1 MNSALLYQR
10 QQQQHSANHHHQ
22 LDLDSEKTGV
32 RLVHSGKVYRQLFE
46 AQVQL
51 SDAYEKVKSKHEQH
65 PVEIRVPDEG
75 IPLVK
80 EGRSLRGLGL
90 LDQES
95 EMWVHASSNQVYVN
109 NPVLHKYK
117 TDEKLQ
123 KLGQIRRRAEKEDVG
138 GLPDTVVPKSVGSDI
153 EARLEVSRKMKHNEC
168 WEDMIQEVALVN
180 LNLEPKI
187 RRAGRLVL
195 QQMGENDKHIET
207 LLEYVMKDG
216 DVVANGSADRFDEF
230 KRTLLGFTEV
240 RKEFVDCMDASFL
253 GVEDERVERIRT
265 IFNKYAQRLFQIA
278 YLKNPDIEKLF
289 DAEIQVGRGLC
300 DFYWAF

>member
-1 MNSALLYQR
+1 
-10 QQQQHSANHHHQ
+10 
-22 LDLDSEKTGV
+22 
-32 RLVHSGKVYRQLFE
+32 
-46 AQVQL
+46 
-51 SDAYEKVKSKHEQH
+51 
-65 PVEIRVPDEG
+65 
-75 IPLVK
+75 
-80 EGRSLRGLGL
+80 
-90 LDQES
+90 
-95 EMWVHASSNQVYVN
+95 
-109 NPVLHKYK
+109 
-117 TDEKLQ
+117 
-123 KLGQIRRRAEKEDVG
+123 
-138 GLPDTVVPKSVGSDI
+138 
-153 EARLEVSRKMKHNEC
+153 
-168 WEDMIQEVALVN
+168 MIQEVALVN